1 MHWCIFLGLPAV
13 ITFATTSFGLTGEG
27 IPLPEALRE
36 LEKAGA
42 AVVGLNCH
50 RGPETMKSL
59 ITECRK
65 VCQVNC
71 YKRFLL
77 YNWQEAPTNKYMYS
91 SILGII
97 RQVHV
102 HLEISALQIQNT
114 GYLFRAPDTITNLK
128 LGQSYVRF

>member
-1 MHWCIFLGLPAV
+1 MTIYIIMHWCIFLGLPAV

-36 LEKAGA
+36 IEKAGA

-77 YNWQEAPTNKYMYS
+77 YNLQEAHKIISTCTRQS
-91 SILGII
+91 LGII

-102 HLEISALQIQNT
+102 HLEISALHIQNT
-114 GYLFRAPDTITNLK
+114 GY
-128 LGQSYVRF
+128 